1 LAYLYK
7 QAPVLYK
14 FIEKN
19 TPIYYIN
26 DMKRLAEQ
34 RLFEW
39 ISSKN
44 RKPLIIRGARQ
55 VGKSTV
61 IRNFSAQHNKT
72 LHEIN
77 LEKNLKLDTVFR
89 KLNIADIIRELELLS
104 NRGRIDGE
112 NSVVFLDEIQAVPSA
127 IPALRYFFEERP
139 DIPVVAAG
147 SLLEFTLSR
156 EHFSMPVGRIEYLYL
171 GPMSFQE
178 YLMAQNEGQLID
190 YMQGFSVHTP
200 PSEAAHGRLLTR
212 LREYL
217 LVGGM
222 PEAVRVFTDTG
233 RFEDA
238 FKVHDSIIE
247 TYRED
252 FSKYASFQ
260 DLIRLQKVFD
270 YVPSTIGEK
279 FKYVNINSMEKS
291 ADMRRSADLLARA
304 GIFHHVTHS
313 SCSGLPLQSGAKERF
328 SNHCFSMLG

>member
-1 LAYLYK
+1 
-7 QAPVLYK
+7 
-14 FIEKN
+14 
-19 TPIYYIN
+19 
-26 DMKRLAEQ
+26 MKRLAEQ

-156 EHFSMPVGRIEYLYL
+156 EHFSMPVGRISYGAERGPVDRLY
-171 GPMSFQE
+171 
-178 YLMAQNEGQLID
+178 
-190 YMQGFSVHTP
+190 
-200 PSEAAHGRLLTR
+200 
-212 LREYL
+212 
-217 LVGGM
+217 
-222 PEAVRVFTDTG
+222 
-233 RFEDA
+233 
-238 FKVHDSIIE
+238 
-247 TYRED
+247 
-252 FSKYASFQ
+252 
-260 DLIRLQKVFD
+260 
-270 YVPSTIGEK
+270 
-279 FKYVNINSMEKS
+279 
-291 ADMRRSADLLARA
+291 A
-304 GIFHHVTHS
+304 GV
-313 SCSGLPLQSGAKERF
+313 
-328 SNHCFSMLG
+328 